1 MFYKDLIQYEPI
13 ESLVQLKDAAI
24 TQKAANLVSTY
35 VISEEMAERI
45 SNLIITQLQFDS
57 PTDNKGLLIVGNY
70 GTGKSHLLSVIS
82 AICGDASLVAHLT
95 DAQVKEKAKIIAGR
109 FKVVIR
115 TELGATTMPL
125 RDILVRELEENLKRD
140 GIDYSFP
147 PMDKSYSIKKDLED
161 MMQAFH
167 EVFPNDGLIL
177 VVDELLD
184 YLRSRTDQDLVID
197 LNFLRE
203 IGEACKDLRFRFIA
217 GIQEAIF
224 DSPKFIF
231 VAESLRRV
239 KDRFEQV
246 RIARRDLKYVVA
258 NRLLKKSADQTQKIR
273 EYLEPY
279 TRYYDDLTQ
288 RMEEFVNLF
297 PIHPNYIDTFESI
310 TLIEKREVLKTI
322 SLNIKQIIDKEV
334 PQDTPGILAYDSYWK
349 MLSDNPSNRSNPDI
363 KEVIEVNSVLVS
375 KIEQAFTKPIYKAI
389 AIRIVNGLSIHR
401 LTTVDMSVTI
411 GANPQELKNNL
422 FLFDANAASMGGD
435 EPDKDLTTLVE
446 TVLREIVITVSG
458 QFISSNPNNGQFYL
472 DLKKVDDFDAII
484 AKKKDTLGDASLNT
498 YYNEALKRV
507 LERMDITP
515 HVTNYNIWQYEINWR
530 ERNAPRSGY
539 LFFGSPNERST
550 AVPQRDYYIY
560 FLRPY
565 DKTPVKDQ
573 KLDDEV
579 FIYLNIRDEE
589 FDEVLGLFAA
599 SHELSL
605 TASGNAKNIYQQ
617 KFEQYLRK
625 VVLWL
630 QSNIWD
636 AFDVVYQGK
645 RQSLENWA
653 KGKNIREI
661 SGLAQNE
668 TANFRDIIN
677 AIASICLAEHF
688 ENQAPKYPKFSVLIT
703 GYNRK
708 QNITEALR
716 FISGGNKTK
725 QALAI
730 LDALQLL
737 DGDRIT
743 TSQSPIAQYISN
755 KLTAKGKGQVL
766 NREELITRVNGL
778 DYLDPSGFRLEPEWV
793 VVVLV
798 AMVYSGDIDLTV
810 VGNKFDATRLQYL
823 GATDLATL
831 VDFKHI
837 ELPKDWN
844 LQSIKSLFELVD
856 LPSGLAQ
863 SIAQGSDDQVRAL
876 QDAISKS
883 ITRIVFAINHLS
895 AGLIFWG
902 LDLKASLQL
911 ENAQQNLG
919 KAKEFLESL
928 AVFNTAA
935 KLKNFNVPV
944 ADIESQRVSLNLVQT
959 IKAAKDFIDNLN
971 PLINWL
977 STAEKLLP
985 TENPWQ
991 DGFGK
996 TKEIVLKQVKEL
1008 KAEEIKALTGKIS
1021 YELQKLKKDFIEH
1034 YVNLHSKQRLNR
1046 QDDKTKAEL
1055 SNDFRIHS
1063 LLKLGEID
1071 IMPKQQVND
1080 ILEKLAILR
1089 TCFNLT
1095 EQNLQADPICPHCKF
1110 NAAVETGTVSA
1121 SHILRQIDQ
1130 MLDMTIDNWTE
1141 MLLQNLQD
1149 EHTQESISLLSDK
1162 DIAILDEFIQ
1172 SKKLPDKLD
1181 DSFVRILKEVL
1192 AGLIKVTINMDE
1204 IRRVISKAGGSIS
1217 PIDLK
1222 RVLDQYI
1229 DSLTQGKN
1237 PQRVRIVL
1245 E

>member
-13 ESLVQLKDAAI
+13 ESLVQLKDASDNQRA
-24 TQKAANLVSTY
+24 KNLVSTY
-35 VISEEMAERI
+35 VISAEMSDRI
-45 SNLIITQLQFDS
+45 ANVIIPQLQFDA

-82 AICGDASLVAHLT
+82 AICGDAELVEHLT
-95 DAQVKEKAKIIAGR
+95 DTKVKEKANAIAGR

-125 RDILVRELEENLKRD
+125 RDILVRELEENLKKY
-140 GIDYSFP
+140 GINYSFP
-147 PMDKSYSIKKDLED
+147 PMDKSYSNKKDLEE

-167 EVFPNDGLIL
+167 EVFPDDGLIL

-184 YLRSRTDQDLVID
+184 YLRSRKGQDLVID

-224 DSPKFIF
+224 DSPKFMF
-231 VAESLRRV
+231 VADSLRRV

-246 RIARRDLKYVVA
+246 RIARNDLKYVVA
-258 NRLLKKSADQTQKIR
+258 NRLLKKSADQTQRIR

-288 RMEEFVNLF
+288 RMDEFVNLF

-310 TLIEKREVLKTI
+310 SLIEKREVLKTI
-322 SLNIKQIIDKEV
+322 SLNMKQIIDKQV

-349 MLSDNPSNRSNPDI
+349 MLSDNPGNRANPDV
-363 KEVIEVNSVLVS
+363 KEVIEVNSVLIS
-375 KIEQAFTKPIYKAI
+375 KIEQAFTKPIYKPI

-401 LTTVDMSVTI
+401 LTTMDTHNPI
-411 GANPQELKNNL
+411 GATPQELKNNL

-446 TVLREIVITVSG
+446 TVLREIVTTVSG

-472 DLKKVDDFDAII
+472 DLKKIDDYDAII
-484 AKKKDTLGDASLNT
+484 AKKKDTLGDASFNT

-507 LERMDITP
+507 LERMDVTP

-565 DKTPVKDQ
+565 DVAPVKDQ

-579 FIYLNIRDEE
+579 FIYLSRRDEE
-589 FDEVLGLFAA
+589 FDEALALFAA

-605 TASGNAKNIYQQ
+605 TASGNAKNIYLQ
-617 KFEQYLRK
+617 KSEQYLRK
-625 VVLWL
+625 TVSWL
-630 QSNIWD
+630 QKHIWE

-653 KGKNIREI
+653 KGKNIRDI
-661 SGLAQNE
+661 SGIGQNE

-677 AIASICLAEHF
+677 AIASICLAQHF
-688 ENQAPKYPKFSVLIT
+688 ETQAPKYPKFSVLIT

-708 QNITEALR
+708 QAISEALR
-716 FISGGNKTK
+716 AISSNNRTK
-725 QALAI
+725 NALAT

-737 DGDRIT
+737 DGDRIN
-743 TSQSPIAQYISN
+743 TSKSPLAQFISE
-755 KLTAKGKGQVL
+755 KLAAKGKGQVL
-766 NREELITRVNGL
+766 NREELIAKVNGL
-778 DYLDPSGFRLEPEWV
+778 DYLDPSGFRLEPDWV
-793 VVVLV
+793 TVVLA
-798 AMVYSGDIDLTV
+798 AMVYCGDIVLSVIGD
-810 VGNKFDATRLQYL
+810 KFDATKIQYL
-823 GATDLATL
+823 CATDLATL
-831 VDFKHI
+831 IEFKHI

-844 LQSIKSLFELVD
+844 LQSIKALFELVG
-856 LPSGLAQ
+856 LSPGLAQ
-863 SIAQGSDDQVRAL
+863 SITQGSDDPVRAL
-876 QDAISKS
+876 QDAISKLIS
-883 ITRIVFAINHLS
+883 RIVITMNHLRD
-895 AGLIFWG
+895 GLIFWG
-902 LDLKASLQL
+902 VDMSVPLNLDK
-911 ENAQQNLG
+911 AQQTIT
-919 KAKEFLESL
+919 KTKEFFESL
-928 AVFNTAA
+928 TAFNSAA
-935 KLKNFNVPV
+935 KLKNFNTPV
-944 ADIESQRVSLNLVQT
+944 ADIELHRSSLDLVKT
-959 IKAAKDFIDNLN
+959 INAARDFIINLN

-977 STAEKLLP
+977 STAENLLS
-985 TENPWQ
+985 TEHPWQ
-991 DGFGK
+991 TGFGK
-996 TKEIVLKQVKEL
+996 IKEDVLEQVHDI
-1008 KAEEIKALTGKIS
+1008 KADEIKALTGKIS
-1021 YELQKLKKDFIEH
+1021 YELQKLKKDYIEQ
-1034 YVNLHSKQRLNR
+1034 YVKLHSKHRLNK
-1046 QDDKTKAEL
+1046 QDDKKKADL
-1055 SNDFRIHS
+1055 SNDLRIRN

-1080 ILEKLAILR
+1080 ILDKLTSLK

-1095 EQNLQADPICPHCKF
+1095 EQNLQADPICPHCRF
-1110 NAAVETGTVSA
+1110 NPAVESGTLSA
-1121 SHILRQIDQ
+1121 SHTLNQIDQ
-1130 MLDMTIDNWTE
+1130 LLDTTIASWTE
-1141 MLLQNLQD
+1141 MLIQNLKD
-1149 EHTQESISLLSDK
+1149 EHTQESIDLLSEKDK
-1162 DIAILDEFIQ
+1162 ALLDEFIK
-1172 SKKLPDKLD
+1172 SKELPDKVD
-1181 DSFVRILKEVL
+1181 DNFVKILKEVL
-1192 AGLIKVTINMDE
+1192 AGLTKVTINLDE
-1204 IRRVISKAGGSIS
+1204 IRRVISKAGGSIT
-1217 PIDLK
+1217 PAELK
-1222 RVLDQYI
+1222 RVLDNYI

>member
-13 ESLVQLKDAAI
+13 ESLVQLKDASN

-35 VISEEMAERI
+35 VISEEMSDRI
-45 SNLIITQLQFDS
+45 SNLIIPQLQFDS

-82 AICGDASLVAHLT
+82 AICGDATLIEYLT
-95 DAQVKEKAKIIAGR
+95 DAQVKEKAEIIAGR

-125 RDILVRELEENLKRD
+125 RDILVRELEESLKKD
-140 GIDYSFP
+140 GIAYTFP

-167 EVFPNDGLIL
+167 EVYPDDGLIL

-224 DSPKFIF
+224 DSPKFMF
-231 VAESLRRV
+231 VADSLRRV

-288 RMEEFVNLF
+288 RMDEFVDLF

-322 SLNIKQIIDKEV
+322 SLNIKQIINKEV

-349 MLSDNPSNRSNPDI
+349 MLSDNPSNRSNPDV
-363 KEVIEVNSVLVS
+363 KEVIEVNSVLIS
-375 KIEQAFTKPIYKAI
+375 KIEQAFTKPIYKPI
-389 AIRIVNGLSIHR
+389 AIRIINGLSIHR
-401 LTTVDMSVTI
+401 LTTVDMNVTI
-411 GANPQELKNNL
+411 GATPQELKNNL

-446 TVLREIVITVSG
+446 TVLREIVTTVSG

-507 LERMDITP
+507 LERMDVTP

-565 DKTPVKDQ
+565 DNTPVKDQ

-579 FIYLNIRDEE
+579 FIYLNRRDEE
-589 FDEVLGLFAA
+589 FDEALGLFAA

-605 TASGNAKNIYQQ
+605 TASGNAKNIYLQ
-617 KFEQYLRK
+617 KSEQYLRK

-630 QSNIWD
+630 QNNIWD

-661 SGLAQNE
+661 SGIAQNE
-668 TANFRDIIN
+668 TANFRDIVN
-677 AIASICLAEHF
+677 AIASICLAQHF

-703 GYNRK
+703 GYNRR
-708 QNITEALR
+708 QNIAEALR
-716 FISGGNKTK
+716 SISGGNKTK
-725 QALAI
+725 QAMAI

-737 DGDRIT
+737 DGDRII
-743 TSQSPIAQYISN
+743 TSQSPVAQYISN
-755 KLTAKGKGQVL
+755 KLNAKGKGQVL
-766 NREELITRVNGL
+766 NREELIDKVNGI
-778 DYLDPSGFRLEPEWV
+778 DYLDPTGFRLEPEWV
-793 VVVLV
+793 VVVLA
-798 AMVYSGDIDLTV
+798 AMVYSGDIVLTV
-810 VGNKFDATRLQYL
+810 VGDKFDATKLQYL
-823 GATDLATL
+823 GATELATL

-837 ELPKDWN
+837 EFPKDWN
-844 LQSIKSLFELVD
+844 IQSLKALFELVG
-856 LPSGLAQ
+856 LSPGLAQ
-863 SIAQGSDDQVRAL
+863 NITQGNDDPVRVL
-876 QDAISKS
+876 QDTIGKLIS
-883 ITRIVFAINHLS
+883 RIVFTINHLS
-895 AGLIFWG
+895 GGLIFWG
-902 LDLKASLQL
+902 LDLKESLQL
-911 ENAQQNLG
+911 ENAQQYLS

-928 AVFNTAA
+928 VAFNTAA

-944 ADIESQRVSLNLVQT
+944 AHIEAQSYSLGLVKT
-959 IKAAKDFIDNLN
+959 INAAQDFINNLN
-971 PLINWL
+971 PFINWL
-977 STAEKLLP
+977 CTAEKLLP
-985 TENPWQ
+985 SEHPWQ
-991 DGFGK
+991 NEFAHGK
-996 TKEIVLKQVKEL
+996 DSVLTQVKEL
-1008 KAEEIKALTGKIS
+1008 KANEIKEATGKIS
-1021 YELQKLKKDFIEH
+1021 YELQKLKKSYIEH
-1034 YVNLHSKQRLNR
+1034 YVKLHGKLRLNR
-1046 QDDKTKAEL
+1046 QEDKKKAEL
-1055 SNDFRIHS
+1055 SNDLRIHS

-1071 IMPKQQVND
+1071 IMPKQQINEVLD
-1080 ILEKLAILR
+1080 KLAALK

-1095 EQNLQADPICPHCKF
+1095 ENNLQTDPICPHCKF
-1110 NAAVETGTVSA
+1110 NPAVESGVSSA
-1121 SHILRQIDQ
+1121 SHILTQIDQ
-1130 MLDMTIDNWTE
+1130 MLDITLGNWTE
-1141 MLLQNLQD
+1141 MLLQNLQG
-1149 EHTQESISLLSDK
+1149 EHARESISLLSDEDK
-1162 DIAILDEFIQ
+1162 AILDEFINT
-1172 SKKLPDKLD
+1172 KKLPDRVD
-1181 DSFVRILKEVL
+1181 DNFVKILKEVL
-1192 AGLIKVTINMDE
+1192 AGLIKITINMDE
-1204 IRRVISKAGGSIS
+1204 IRRVISKAGGSIT
-1217 PIDLK
+1217 PADFK

-1237 PQRVRIVL
+1237 PQLVRIVL

>member
-1 MFYKDLIQYEPI
+1 MLYKDLIQYEPI
-13 ESLVQLKDAAI
+13 ESLVQLKDASD
-24 TQKAANLVSTY
+24 TQRAKNLVSTY
-35 VISEEMAERI
+35 VISAEMSDRI
-45 SNLIITQLQFDS
+45 ANVIIPQLQFDA

-82 AICGDASLVAHLT
+82 AICGDAELVELLT
-95 DAQVKEKAKIIAGR
+95 DKKVREKADTIAGR

-125 RDILVRELEENLKRD
+125 RDILVRELEENLKNY

-147 PMDKSYSIKKDLED
+147 PMDKSYSNKKDLEE

-167 EVFPNDGLIL
+167 EVFPDDGLIL

-184 YLRSRTDQDLVID
+184 YLRSRKGQDLVID

-224 DSPKFIF
+224 DSPKFMF
-231 VAESLRRV
+231 VADSLRRV

-246 RIARRDLKYVVA
+246 RIARNDLKYVVA
-258 NRLLKKSADQTQKIR
+258 NRLLKKSADQIQRIR

-288 RMEEFVNLF
+288 RMDEFVNLF

-310 TLIEKREVLKTI
+310 SLIEKREVLKTI
-322 SLNIKQIIDKEV
+322 SLNMKQIIDKEV
-334 PQDTPGILAYDSYWK
+334 PQDTPGILAYDSYWN
-349 MLSDNPSNRSNPDI
+349 MLSDNPSNRSNPDV
-363 KEVIEVNSVLVS
+363 KEVIEVNSVLIS
-375 KIEQAFTKPIYKAI
+375 KIEQAFTKPIYKPI

-401 LTTVDMSVTI
+401 LTTMDTHNPI
-411 GANPQELKNNL
+411 GATPQELKNNL

-446 TVLREIVITVSG
+446 TVLREIVTTVSG

-472 DLKKVDDFDAII
+472 DLKKIDDYDAII
-484 AKKKDTLGDASLNT
+484 GKKRDTLNDASFNT

-507 LERMDITP
+507 LERMDVNP

-565 DKTPVKDQ
+565 DAAPVKDQ

-579 FIYLNIRDEE
+579 FIYLNRRDEE
-589 FDEVLGLFAA
+589 FDEALALFAA

-605 TASGNAKNIYQQ
+605 TASGNAKNIYLQ
-617 KFEQYLRK
+617 KSEQYLRK
-625 VVLWL
+625 TVSWL
-630 QSNIWD
+630 HKHIWE

-653 KGKNIREI
+653 KGKNIRDI
-661 SGLAQNE
+661 SGIGQNE

-677 AIASICLAEHF
+677 AIASICLAQHF

-708 QNITEALR
+708 QAISEALR
-716 FISGGNKTK
+716 AISSNNRTK
-725 QALAI
+725 NALAT

-737 DGDRIT
+737 DGDKIN
-743 TSQSPIAQYISN
+743 TSKSPIAQYISE
-755 KLTAKGKGQVL
+755 KLSAKGKGQVL
-766 NREELITRVNGL
+766 NREELITKVNGL
-778 DYLDPSGFRLEPEWV
+778 EYIDPNGFRLEPDWV
-793 VVVLV
+793 TVVLA
-798 AMVYSGDIDLTV
+798 AMVYCGDIVLSVIGD
-810 VGNKFDATRLQYL
+810 KFDATKIQYL
-823 GATDLATL
+823 CATDLATL
-831 VDFKHI
+831 IDFKHI

-844 LQSIKSLFELVD
+844 IQSIKALFELVG
-856 LPSGLAQ
+856 LAPGLAQ
-863 SIAQGSDDQVRAL
+863 SVTQGNDDPVKAL
-876 QDAISKS
+876 QDAISKQIS
-883 ITRIVFAINHLS
+883 RIVITMNHLRD
-895 AGLIFWG
+895 GLILWG
-902 LDLKASLQL
+902 VDLAVPLNLDQ
-911 ENAQQNLG
+911 AQQTIA
-919 KAKEFLESL
+919 KTKEFFESL
-928 AVFNTAA
+928 TAFNSAA
-935 KLKNFNVPV
+935 KLKNFNTPV
-944 ADIESQRVSLNLVQT
+944 AEIETHRSSLDLVKT
-959 IKAAKDFIDNLN
+959 INAARNFIINLN

-977 STAEKLLP
+977 STAENLL
-985 TENPWQ
+985 TNEHPWQ
-991 DGFGK
+991 TEFGK
-996 TKEIVLKQVKEL
+996 VKETVLKQVQEI
-1008 KAEEIKALTGKIS
+1008 KADEIKALTGKIS
-1021 YELQKLKKDFIEH
+1021 YVLQKLKKDYIEH
-1034 YVNLHSKQRLNR
+1034 YVKLHSKNRLNK
-1046 QDDKTKAEL
+1046 QDDRKKAEL
-1055 SNDFRIHS
+1055 SNDLRICN

-1071 IMPKQQVND
+1071 IMPKHQVND
-1080 ILEKLAILR
+1080 ILDKLATLK

-1095 EQNLQADPICPHCKF
+1095 EQNLQADPICPHCRF
-1110 NAAVETGTVSA
+1110 NPAVESGTTSA
-1121 SHILRQIDQ
+1121 SHTLNQIDQ
-1130 MLDMTIDNWTE
+1130 WFDTTIANWIE
-1141 MLLQNLQD
+1141 MLIQNLKD

-1162 DIAILDEFIQ
+1162 DKAILDEFIK
-1172 SKKLPDKLD
+1172 SKELPDKVD
-1181 DSFVRILKEVL
+1181 DNFVRIFKEVL
-1192 AGLIKVTINMDE
+1192 AGITKVIINLDD
-1204 IRRVISKAGGSIS
+1204 IHRVISKAGGSIT
-1217 PIDLK
+1217 PNELK
-1222 RVLDQYI
+1222 RVLNQYI
-1229 DSLTQGKN
+1229 DSLTQGKD

>member
-1 MFYKDLIQYEPI
+1 MLYKELIQYEPI

-24 TQKAANLVSTY
+24 TQRAINLVSTY
-35 VISEEMAERI
+35 VISAEMSDRI
-45 SNLIITQLQFDS
+45 ADVIIPQLQFDT
-57 PTDNKGLLIVGNY
+57 PADNKGLLIVGNY

-82 AICGDASLVAHLT
+82 AICGDATLVEHLT
-95 DAQVKEKAKIIAGR
+95 DVKVKGKAVAIAGK

-115 TELGATTMPL
+115 TELGATMMPL
-125 RDILVRELEENLKRD
+125 RDILVRELEENLKKY
-140 GIDYSFP
+140 GIDYTFP
-147 PMDKSYSIKKDLED
+147 PMDKSYSNKKDLED

-167 EVFPNDGLIL
+167 EVFPDDGLIL

-184 YLRSRTDQDLVID
+184 YLRSRKGQDLVID

-217 GIQEAIF
+217 GTQEAIF
-224 DSPKFIF
+224 DSPKFMF
-231 VAESLRRV
+231 VADSLRRV
-239 KDRFEQV
+239 KDRFEQI
-246 RIARRDLKYVVA
+246 RIARNDLKYVVA

-288 RMEEFVNLF
+288 RMDEFVNLF

-310 TLIEKREVLKTI
+310 SLIEKREVLKTI
-322 SLNIKQIIDKEV
+322 SLNMKQIIDKEV

-349 MLSDNPSNRSNPDI
+349 MLSDNPSNRSNPDV
-363 KEVIEVNSVLVS
+363 KEVIEVNSVLIS
-375 KIEQAFTKPIYKAI
+375 KIEQSFTKPIYKPI

-401 LTTVDMSVTI
+401 LTTVDMHIQI
-411 GANPQELKNNL
+411 GATPQELKNNL
-422 FLFDANAASMGGD
+422 FIFDANAASMGGD

-446 TVLREIVITVSG
+446 TVLREIVTTVSG

-472 DLKKVDDFDAII
+472 DLKKVDDYDAII
-484 AKKKDTLGDASLNT
+484 AKKKDTLGDASFNT

-507 LERMDITP
+507 LERMDVTP

-565 DKTPVKDQ
+565 DDSPVKDQ
-573 KLDDEV
+573 KLEDEV
-579 FIYLNIRDEE
+579 FIYLSRRDEE
-589 FDEVLGLFAA
+589 FDEALALFAA

-605 TASGNAKNIYQQ
+605 TASGNAKNIYLQ
-617 KFEQYLRK
+617 KSEQYLRK
-625 VVLWL
+625 VVSWL
-630 QSNIWD
+630 QKHIWE

-661 SGLAQNE
+661 SGIGQNE

-677 AIASICLAEHF
+677 AIASICLAQHF
-688 ENQAPKYPKFSVLIT
+688 ETQAPKYPKFSVLIT

-708 QNITEALR
+708 QAISDTLR
-716 FISGGNKTK
+716 AISSSNRSK

-743 TSQSPIAQYISN
+743 TSKSPISQYISS
-755 KLTAKGKGQVL
+755 KLAAKGKGQVL
-766 NREELITRVNGL
+766 NREELIDKVNGL
-778 DYLDPSGFRLEPEWV
+778 DYLDSSGFRLEPEWV
-793 VVVLV
+793 VVVLA
-798 AMVYSGDIDLTV
+798 AMVYSGDIVLSVIGD
-810 VGNKFDATRLQYL
+810 KYDATKIQYL
-823 GATDLATL
+823 CATDLSNL

-844 LQSIKSLFELVD
+844 IQSIKALFELVG
-856 LPSGLAQ
+856 LSPGLAQ
-863 SIAQGSDDQVRAL
+863 NVTHGNDEPVRVL
-876 QDAISKS
+876 QDAITKLIS
-883 ITRIVFAINHLS
+883 RIVITMNHLRD
-895 AGLIFWG
+895 GLIFWG
-902 LDLKASLQL
+902 VDLAVPLNLDK
-911 ENAQQNLG
+911 AQQTIT
-919 KAKEFLESL
+919 KTKEFFESL
-928 AVFNTAA
+928 TAFNSAA
-935 KLKNFNVPV
+935 KLKNFNTPV
-944 ADIESQRVSLNLVQT
+944 ADIELHRSSLDLVKT
-959 IKAAKDFIDNLN
+959 INAARDFIIYLN

-985 TENPWQ
+985 GEHPWQ
-991 DGFGK
+991 TEFGK
-996 TKEIVLKQVKEL
+996 DKEAVLTQVKEL
-1008 KAEEIKALTGKIS
+1008 KADEIKALTGKIS
-1021 YELQKLKKDFIEH
+1021 YELKKLKKDYIEH
-1034 YVNLHSKQRLNR
+1034 YVKLHSKHRLNR
-1046 QDDKTKAEL
+1046 QEDKKKADL
-1055 SNDFRIHS
+1055 SNDLRIRN

-1071 IMPKQQVND
+1071 IMPKQQVNE
-1080 ILEKLAILR
+1080 ILEKLSGLK

-1110 NAAVETGTVSA
+1110 NAAVESGASSA
-1121 SHILRQIDQ
+1121 SHILSQIDQ
-1130 MLDMTIDNWTE
+1130 ILDNTITNWTE

-1149 EHTQESISLLSDK
+1149 EHTQESIALLSEQDK
-1162 DIAILDEFIQ
+1162 AVLDQFI
-1172 SKKLPDKLD
+1172 KNKELADKVD
-1181 DSFVRILKEVL
+1181 DNFVKILKEVL

-1204 IRRVISKAGGSIS
+1204 IRRVISKAGGSIT
-1217 PIDLK
+1217 PAELK

-1229 DSLTQGKN
+1229 DSLIQGKN

>member
-1 MFYKDLIQYEPI
+1 MLYKDLIQYEPI

-24 TQKAANLVSTY
+24 AQRAINLVSTY
-35 VISEEMAERI
+35 VISNEMSDRI
-45 SNLIITQLQFDS
+45 ADVIIPQLQFDS
-57 PTDNKGLLIVGNY
+57 PADNKGLLIVGNY
-70 GTGKSHLLSVIS
+70 GTGKSHLLSVVS
-82 AICGDASLVAHLT
+82 AICGDATLVEHLT
-95 DAQVKEKAKIIAGR
+95 DVKVKEKAVAIAGK

-115 TELGATTMPL
+115 TELGSTMMPL
-125 RDILVRELEENLKRD
+125 RDILVRELEDNLKKY
-140 GIDYSFP
+140 GIEYTFP
-147 PMDKSYSIKKDLED
+147 SMDKSYSNKKDLEE

-167 EVFPNDGLIL
+167 EVFPDDGLVL

-184 YLRSRTDQDLVID
+184 YLRGRKGQDLVID

-224 DSPKFIF
+224 DSPKFMF
-231 VAESLRRV
+231 VADSLRRV

-246 RIARRDLKYVVA
+246 RIARNDLKYVVA

-288 RMEEFVNLF
+288 RMDEFVDLF
-297 PIHPNYIDTFESI
+297 PIHPKYIDTFEEIS
-310 TLIEKREVLKTI
+310 LIEKREVLKTI
-322 SLNIKQIIDKEV
+322 SLSMKQVIDKEV
-334 PQDTPGILAYDSYWK
+334 PQDIPGILAYDSYWK
-349 MLSDNPSNRSNPDI
+349 MLSDNPSNRSNPDV
-363 KEVIEVNSVLVS
+363 KEVIEVNSVLIS
-375 KIEQAFTKPIYKAI
+375 KIEQAFTKPIYKPI

-401 LTTVDMSVTI
+401 LTTHDTHNPI
-411 GANPQELKNNL
+411 GATPQELKNNL

-446 TVLREIVITVSG
+446 TVLREIVTTVSG

-472 DLKKVDDFDAII
+472 DLKKVDDYDAII
-484 AKKKDTLGDASLNT
+484 AKKRDTLGDASFNT

-507 LERMDITP
+507 LERMDVTP

-565 DKTPVKDQ
+565 DASPVKDQ
-573 KLDDEV
+573 KLEDEV
-579 FIYLNIRDEE
+579 FIYLSRMDEE
-589 FDEVLGLFAA
+589 FDEALALFAA

-605 TASGNAKNIYQQ
+605 TASGNAKNIYLQ
-617 KFEQYLRK
+617 KSEQYLRK
-625 VVLWL
+625 VVSWL
-630 QSNIWD
+630 QKHIWE

-661 SGLAQNE
+661 SGIGQNE

-677 AIASICLAEHF
+677 AIASICLAQHF
-688 ENQAPKYPKFSVLIT
+688 ETQAPKYPKFSVLIT

-708 QNITEALR
+708 QAISDTLR
-716 FISGGNKTK
+716 AISSSNRSK

-743 TSQSPIAQYISN
+743 TSKSPISQYISS
-755 KLTAKGKGQVL
+755 KLAAKGKGQVL
-766 NREELITRVNGL
+766 NREELIEKVNGL
-778 DYLDPSGFRLEPEWV
+778 DYLDPSGLRLEPEWV
-793 VVVLV
+793 VVVLA
-798 AMVYSGDIDLTV
+798 AMVYSGDIVLSVIGD
-810 VGNKFDATRLQYL
+810 KYDATKIQYL
-823 GATDLATL
+823 CATDLATL
-831 VDFKHI
+831 IDFKHI

-844 LQSIKSLFELVD
+844 LQSIKALFELVG
-856 LPSGLAQ
+856 LSPGLAQ
-863 SIAQGSDDQVRAL
+863 SITQGSDNPVRAL
-876 QDAISKS
+876 QDAITKLIS
-883 ITRIVFAINHLS
+883 RIVFTMNHLRD
-895 AGLIFWG
+895 GLIFWG
-902 LDLKASLQL
+902 LDLGVPLKL
-911 ENAQQNLG
+911 ENAQQSLS
-919 KAKEFLESL
+919 KTKEFLESL
-928 AVFNTAA
+928 TAFNTAA

-944 ADIESQRVSLNLVQT
+944 AEIEAQRSSLDLVKT
-959 IKAAKDFIDNLN
+959 INAAQDFINNLN

-985 TENPWQ
+985 GEHPWQ
-991 DGFGK
+991 TEFGK
-996 TKEIVLKQVKEL
+996 VKETVLAQVKEL
-1008 KAEEIKALTGKIS
+1008 KADEIKAITGKIS
-1021 YELQKLKKDFIEH
+1021 YELQKLKKDYIEH
-1034 YVNLHSKQRLNR
+1034 YVKLHSKHRLNK
-1046 QDDKTKAEL
+1046 QDDRKKAEL
-1055 SNDFRIHS
+1055 SNDLRIRN

-1080 ILEKLAILR
+1080 ILEKLVSLK

-1095 EQNLQADPICPHCKF
+1095 EQNLQADPICPHCRF
-1110 NAAVETGTVSA
+1110 NPAVESGTASA
-1121 SHILRQIDQ
+1121 SHILSQIDQ
-1130 MLDMTIDNWTE
+1130 MLDGTIASWTE
-1141 MLLQNLQD
+1141 MLIQNLQD
-1149 EHTQESISLLSDK
+1149 EHTQETIALLSEQDG
-1162 DIAILDEFIQ
+1162 ALLDEFVK
-1172 SKKLPDKLD
+1172 SKELPDKVD
-1181 DSFVRILKEVL
+1181 DNFVKILKEVL
-1192 AGLIKVTINMDE
+1192 AGLIKVTINMGE
-1204 IRRVISKAGGSIS
+1204 IRRVISKAGGSIT
-1217 PIDLK
+1217 PAELK

>member
-13 ESLVQLKDAAI
+13 ESLVQLKDAAV

-35 VISEEMAERI
+35 VISEEMSDRI
-45 SNLIITQLQFDS
+45 SNLIVPQLQFDS

-82 AICGDASLVAHLT
+82 AICGDAALAEHLT
-95 DAQVKEKAKIIAGR
+95 DEQVKEKVAIIAGR

-115 TELGATTMPL
+115 TELGSTTMPL
-125 RDILVRELEENLKRD
+125 RDILVRELEENLKKD
-140 GIDYSFP
+140 GIDYTFP
-147 PMDKSYSIKKDLED
+147 PMDKSFSIKKDLED

-167 EVFPNDGLIL
+167 EVYPDDGLIL

-184 YLRSRTDQDLVID
+184 YLRSRKGQDLVID

-224 DSPKFIF
+224 DSPSFSF
-231 VAESLRRV
+231 VADSLRRV

-258 NRLLKKSADQTQKIR
+258 NRLLKKSADQAQKIR

-288 RMEEFVNLF
+288 RMDEFVNLF

-349 MLSDNPSNRSNPDI
+349 MLSDNPSNRANPDV
-363 KEVIEVNSVLVS
+363 KEVMEVNSVLIS
-375 KIEQAFTKPIYKAI
+375 KIEQAFTKPIYKPI

-411 GANPQELKNNL
+411 GATPQELKNNL
-422 FLFDANAASMGGD
+422 FLYDANAASMGGD

-446 TVLREIVITVSG
+446 TVLREIVTTVSG

-484 AKKKDTLGDASLNT
+484 AKKRDTLGDASLNT

-507 LERMDITP
+507 LERMDVTP

-565 DKTPVKDQ
+565 DNTPVKDQ

-579 FIYLNIRDEE
+579 FIYLNGRDAE
-589 FDEVLGLFAA
+589 FDEALGLFAA

-605 TASGNAKNIYQQ
+605 TASGNAKNIYLQ
-617 KFEQYLRK
+617 KSEQYLRK
-625 VVLWL
+625 VVTWL
-630 QSNIWD
+630 QKSIWE

-661 SGLAQNE
+661 SGIGQNE
-668 TANFRDIIN
+668 TANFRDIVN
-677 AIASICLAEHF
+677 AIASICLAQHF

-716 FISGGNKTK
+716 SISGGSKTK
-725 QALAI
+725 QATAI

-737 DGDRIT
+737 DGDRLT
-743 TSQSPIAQYISN
+743 TAQSPIAQYVID

-766 NREELITRVNGL
+766 NREELIEKVNGIE
-778 DYLDPSGFRLEPEWV
+778 YLDPNGFRLEPEWV
-793 VVVLV
+793 VVVLA
-798 AMVYSGDIDLTV
+798 AMVYAGDIVLTV
-810 VGNKFDATRLQYL
+810 VGDKFDATKLQYL
-823 GATDLATL
+823 GATDLPTL

-837 ELPKDWN
+837 EFPKDWN
-844 LQSIKSLFELVD
+844 ILSLKALFELVG
-856 LPSGLAQ
+856 LSPGLAQ
-863 SIAQGSDDQVRAL
+863 NITQGNDEPVRVL
-876 QDAISKS
+876 QDAITKLIS
-883 ITRIVFAINHLS
+883 RIVFTFNHLS
-895 AGLIFWG
+895 GGLIFWG
-902 LDLKASLQL
+902 LDLKDPLQL
-911 ENAQQNLG
+911 ENAQLDIS
-919 KAKEFLESL
+919 KTKEFLESL
-928 AVFNTAA
+928 SVFNTGA
-935 KLKNFNVPV
+935 KLKNFNMPV
-944 ADIESQRVSLNLVQT
+944 ADIEAHRHSLNLV
-959 IKAAKDFIDNLN
+959 KAINAAQDFIHNLN

-985 TENPWQ
+985 TGHPWQ

-996 TKEIVLKQVKEL
+996 AKDSVLAQVKEL
-1008 KAEEIKALTGKIS
+1008 KADEIKAATGKIS
-1021 YELQKLKKDFIEH
+1021 YELQKLKKDYIEH
-1034 YVNLHSKQRLNR
+1034 YVKLHSRQRLNR
-1046 QDDKTKAEL
+1046 QEDKNKAEL
-1055 SNDFRIHS
+1055 SSDVRILS
-1063 LLKLGEID
+1063 LRKLGEID
-1071 IMPKQQVND
+1071 IMPKQQVNEV
-1080 ILEKLAILR
+1080 LEKLEALK

-1095 EQNLQADPICPHCKF
+1095 ENNLQADPICPHCRF
-1110 NAAVETGTVSA
+1110 NAAVESGASSA
-1121 SHILRQIDQ
+1121 SHTLTQIDQ
-1130 MLDMTIDNWTE
+1130 MLEMTLDNWTE
-1141 MLLQNLQD
+1141 ILLQNLQG
-1149 EHTQESISLLSDK
+1149 EHTQESISLLSDEDK
-1162 DIAILDEFIQ
+1162 ASLAEFIN
-1172 SKKLPDKLD
+1172 SKKLPDKVD

-1192 AGLIKVTINMDE
+1192 AGLIKVTISMDE
-1204 IRRVISKAGGSIS
+1204 LRRVISKAGGSIT
-1217 PIDLK
+1217 PDDLK

-1229 DSLTQGKN
+1229 DSLSQGKN

>member
-1 MFYKDLIQYEPI
+1 M
-13 ESLVQLKDAAI
+13 
-24 TQKAANLVSTY
+24 
-35 VISEEMAERI
+35 
-45 SNLIITQLQFDS
+45 
-57 PTDNKGLLIVGNY
+57 
-70 GTGKSHLLSVIS
+70 
-82 AICGDASLVAHLT
+82 
-95 DAQVKEKAKIIAGR
+95 KEKAKIIAGR

-288 RMEEFVNLF
+288 RMDEFVSLF

-322 SLNIKQIIDKEV
+322 SLNIKQIIDNKL

-349 MLSDNPSNRSNPDI
+349 MLSDNPSNRSNPDV
-363 KEVIEVNSVLVS
+363 KEVIEVNSVLIS
-375 KIEQAFTKPIYKAI
+375 KIEQAFTKPIYKPI

-401 LTTVDMSVTI
+401 LTTVDVNVTI
-411 GANPQELKNNL
+411 GATPQELKNNL
-422 FLFDANAASMGGD
+422 FLYDANAASMGGD

-446 TVLREIVITVSG
+446 TVLREIVTTVSG

-484 AKKKDTLGDASLNT
+484 AKKRDTLGDASLNT

-507 LERMDITP
+507 LERMDVTP

-550 AVPQRDYYIY
+550 AVPQRDFYIY
-560 FLRPY
+560 FPRPY
-565 DKTPVKDQ
+565 DNTPLKDQ

-579 FIYLNIRDEE
+579 FINLSGRDEE
-589 FDEVLGLFAA
+589 FDEALRLFAA

-605 TASGNAKNIYQQ
+605 TASGNAKNIYLQ
-617 KFEQYLRK
+617 KSEQYLRK
-625 VVLWL
+625 VVAWL
-630 QSNIWD
+630 QRNIWE
-636 AFDVVYQGK
+636 AYDVVYQGK
-645 RQSLENWA
+645 RQALENWA
-653 KGKNIREI
+653 KGKSIREI
-661 SGLAQNE
+661 SGIAQNE

-688 ENQAPKYPKFSVLIT
+688 ENQAPKYPRFSLLIT

-716 FISGGNKTK
+716 FISGGNKTR

-737 DGDRIT
+737 DGDKIN
-743 TSQSPIAQYISN
+743 TSQSPLAGYIGN
-755 KLTAKGKGQVL
+755 KLAAKGKGQVL
-766 NREELITRVNGL
+766 NREELFEKINGI
-778 DYLDPSGFRLEPEWV
+778 DYLDPGAFRLEPEWV
-793 VVVLV
+793 LVVLA
-798 AMVYSGDIDLTV
+798 AMVYAGDIVLSVLGD
-810 VGNKFDATRLQYL
+810 KFDATKLQYL
-823 GATDLATL
+823 AATDLATL
-831 VDFKHI
+831 IDFKHI
-837 ELPKDWN
+837 ELPRDWN
-844 LQSIKSLFELVD
+844 IQALKALFELVG
-856 LPSGLAQ
+856 LSPGLAQ
-863 SIAQGSDDQVRAL
+863 NISQGNDEPVRVM
-876 QDAISKS
+876 QDAIAKL
-883 ITRIVFAINHLS
+883 IARTVFTMNHLS
-895 AGLIFWG
+895 GGLIFWG
-902 LDLKASLQL
+902 LDLKETLHL
-911 ENAQQNLG
+911 ENAPQNLA

-928 AVFNTAA
+928 TIFNTAA

-944 ADIESQRVSLNLVQT
+944 ADIEAQRYFLDLVKT
-959 IKAAKDFIDNLN
+959 INAAQDFIQNLN

-985 TENPWQ
+985 GDHPWQ
-991 DGFGK
+991 NEFGNGKNSIFTLVKGLK
-996 TKEIVLKQVKEL
+996 TH
-1008 KAEEIKALTGKIS
+1008 EIKESTGRIS
-1021 YELQKLKKDFIEH
+1021 YELQKLKKSYIEH
-1034 YVNLHSKQRLNR
+1034 YVVLHSKQRLNR
-1046 QDDKTKAEL
+1046 QDDQKKAGL
-1055 SNDFRIHS
+1055 SNDLRIQS
-1063 LLKLGEID
+1063 LRKLGEID
-1071 IMPKQQVND
+1071 IMPVQQINEVLD
-1080 ILEKLAILR
+1080 KLAALK

-1095 EQNLQADPICPHCKF
+1095 ENNLQTDPICPHCRF
-1110 NAAVETGTVSA
+1110 NAAVESGTSSA
-1121 SHILRQIDQ
+1121 SHTLSQIDQ
-1130 MLDMTIDNWTE
+1130 MLDLTLENWSG
-1141 MLLQNLQD
+1141 MLLKNLQS
-1149 EHTQESISLLSDK
+1149 EHTQDSMSLLSEKDK
-1162 DIAILDEFIQ
+1162 AVLNRFI
-1172 SKKLPDKLD
+1172 KNRELPDRID
-1181 DSFVRILKEVL
+1181 DSFVKILKEVL

-1204 IRRVISKAGGSIS
+1204 IKRVISKAGGSIT
-1217 PIDLK
+1217 PNDLK
-1222 RVLDQYI
+1222 RILDQYI
-1229 DSLTQGKN
+1229 DSLTEGKN